1 MKRSNLKSFILGV
14 LAASLVFSVLVPAMA
29 STLKTAELYY
39 NDIKIRLNGDTVV
52 PKDAAGNAVDPFIID
67 GTTYLPIR
75 AIASALGLNVGWDAA
90 NQTVIL
96 GNDPE
101 YKQPA
106 AWLGELDTFTGTAS
120 ESKVTNQQYDNY
132 STANNGDTFDRLWFY
147 NYSRTAAVS
156 NNSVSYLL
164 KGQYT
169 RLTGTFYV
177 SSYSKNTKSVRR
189 LLVYSDDDNLIYTS
203 PELTSGVEPV
213 DFDIDVSN
221 CYKLTIVCQVK
232 SGDNWSN
239 NGLVET
245 FRDSE
250 SYYFYVANAALWTD

>member
-39 NDIKIRLNGDTVV
+39 NDIKIRLNGDPVI
-52 PKDAAGNAVDPFIID
+52 PKDATGKAVDPFIID
-67 GTTYLPIR
+67 GTTYLPVR

-106 AWLGELDTFTGTAS
+106 AWLGELDTFTGS
-120 ESKVTNQQYDNY
+120 VSKYTVTNQQYDTS
-132 STANNGDTFDRLWFY
+132 STANNGDTFDRIWSFD
-147 NYSRTAAVS
+147 YSNT
-156 NNSVSYLL
+156 NGVSYLL

-169 RLTGTFYV
+169 RLTGSFFVPSRNKDTSRV
-177 SSYSKNTKSVRR
+177 KR
-189 LLVYSDDDNLIYTS
+189 LMIYKDDALIYTS
-203 PELTSGVEPV
+203 PELGSGVEPI
-213 DFDIDVSN
+213 DLDIDVSN
-221 CYKLTIVCQVK
+221 GYKLTIVCQYK
-232 SGDNWSN
+232 SGDGWYNTGLTEYSSAN
-239 NGLVET
+239 NFFIG
-245 FRDSE
+245 
-250 SYYFYVANAALWTD
+250 NPALWTD